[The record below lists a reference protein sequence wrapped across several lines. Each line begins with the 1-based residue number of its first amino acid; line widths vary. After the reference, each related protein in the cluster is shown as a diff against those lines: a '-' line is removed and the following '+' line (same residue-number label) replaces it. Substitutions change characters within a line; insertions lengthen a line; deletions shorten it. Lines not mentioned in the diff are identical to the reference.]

1 MLHRIV
7 LAFALTFLLGFGQ
20 QSALLHEI
28 SHLADLDPL
37 SQQQDQTAQH
47 AANCEHCLSIS
58 HFAGTIPISFHF
70 DFDQQPNEEHAISG
84 NRHYIPEFSQTYA
97 ARAPPILI

>member
-20 QSALLHEI
+20 QSALLHEV

-58 HFAGTIPISFHF
+58 HFSGTIPSSFHF
-70 DFDQQPNEEHAISG
+70 DFDQQSIEEHAISG
-84 NRHYIPEFSQTYA
+84 GRYYIPEFSQTYA
-97 ARAPPILI
+97 ARAPPLLI

>member
-1 MLHRIV
+1 MLHR
-7 LAFALTFLLGFGQ
+7 LALIFALTFLLGFGQ

-47 AANCEHCLSIS
+47 AANCEHCLSVS
-58 HFAGTIPISFHF
+58 HFAGTITSSFHF
-70 DFDQQPNEEHAISG
+70 DFTLQSNEAQATSAHWQHTPA
-84 NRHYIPEFSQTYA
+84 FSQLYA
-97 ARAPPILI
+97 ARAPPFLI